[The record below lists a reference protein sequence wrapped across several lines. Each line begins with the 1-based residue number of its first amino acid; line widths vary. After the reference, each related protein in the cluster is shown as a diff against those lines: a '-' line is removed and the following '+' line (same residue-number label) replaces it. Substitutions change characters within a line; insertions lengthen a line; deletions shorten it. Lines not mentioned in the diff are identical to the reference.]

1 MGAWLMQKWICAV
14 CTCASLVLPLAGPV
28 SAAAVLFVG
37 PAIAGDPREQRV
49 DLYDRQSNRQG
60 YVVIGPHGRI
70 DVYDRLSNR
79 TGTGRIAPDGK
90 TIELFDLRG
99 NRTGTGHLAR

>member
-1 MGAWLMQKWICAV
+1 MMRKWIHALCSF
-14 CTCASLVLPLAGPV
+14 ASLAVMLASP
-28 SAAAVLFVG
+28 ADAAVALFAV
-37 PAIAGDPREQRV
+37 PAIAGDPRERRV

-60 YVVIGPHGRI
+60 YVVIGPHGRV

-90 TIELFDLRG
+90 AIELFDLRG
-99 NRTGTGHLAR
+99 NRTGTGRLAR